1 MPSGQQYVHLHVHS
15 EYSILDGACR
25 IEPLVARAAEL
36 GMPAIGL
43 TDHGSMAGAVELTRA
58 ATRGR
63 YPPGAGLRDV
73 CRRRP
78 RRPPPEGAPLPP
90 DPARRDER
98 GLPQP
103 RPARLR
109 GLSRRLLVPAAGR
122 PRAAGGPLEGHHRPL
137 GLPLRAGL
145 QGARRRRRA
154 RRARRD
160 RPARPDLRPRQR
172 LRRAPGRRHRHPD
185 GDQPGPRRAGARRR
199 PAAGRHGRRPLPDR
213 RRRRPAR
220 GDALHPDRRHA
231 RQPRPVQVLE
241 PRLLPEVARGDVR
254 AHGRAVGRR
263 HAGPHRRDR
272 RALRRPSSTSTRC
285 TCPDSTCPRGKHG
298 AAVPPRARRDGPARA
313 LRGRD
318 AGAPRAARVRAP
330 HDRGDGL
337 RRLLPDRLGL
347 HPLRPPGRRL
357 GRPRP
362 RLGGGVAR
370 RLLPAHHRPRPDALL
385 AALRAVPEPGPKVA
399 PRHRHRLRRG
409 RPRARD
415 QLRRREVRPPQRRP
429 DHHVRQDAAQGRDQG
444 RGPRDGHPVRR
455 RRPHRQAR
463 PRRPQDLVRGLHEG
477 RRRAAAELRHRRDDA
492 LDRRH
497 GDAARG
503 RRPQRLDPRRG
514 GRDRRPAR
522 SPSTCR
528 SSRRE
533 PTPRSSPSSR

>member
-58 ATRGR
+58 ATR
-63 YPPGAGLRDV
+63 AGLRPVLGCEMYVVDDHAARPQKE
-73 CRRRP
+73 RR
-78 RRPPPEGAPLPP
+78 LPP
-90 DPARRDER
+90 DPAGRDER

-109 GLSRRLLVPAAGR
+109 GLSRRLLVPAPGR

-137 GLPLRAGL
+137 RLPLRAGV

-154 RRARRD
+154 RRARRG

-172 LRRAPGRRHRHPD
+172 LRRAPGRRHRHAD
-185 GDQPGPRRAGARRR
+185 GHQPGPGRAGARRR
-199 PAAGRHGRRPLPDR
+199 PAARGHGRRPLPDR
-213 RRRRPAR
+213 RRRDPAR

-231 RQPRPVQVLE
+231 RQSRPVQVLE
-241 PRLLPEVARGDVR
+241 PRLLPEVARRDVR

-272 RALRRPSSTSTRC
+272 RALRRPAR
-285 TCPDSTCPRGKHG
+285 PRHAAPAAVRRARGHDR
-298 AAVPPRARRDGPARA
+298 AAVPARARRVRPARA
-313 LRGRD
+313 LRRRD
-318 AGAPRAARVRAP
+318 ARAPRAARVRAP
-330 HDRGDGL
+330 HHRGDGL

-357 GRPRP
+357 GRPGP

-370 RLLPAHHRPRPDALL
+370 RLLPAHHRPRPDPLL
-385 AALRAVPEPGPKVA
+385 APLRAVPEPGPKVA

-409 RPRARD
+409 RPRAGH

-444 RGPRDGHPVRR
+444 RRPRDGHPLRR

-463 PRRPQDLVRGLHEG
+463 PRRP
-477 RRRAAAELRHRRDDA
+477 RRSRS
-492 LDRRH
+492 
-497 GDAARG
+497 
-503 RRPQRLDPRRG
+503 
-514 GRDRRPAR
+514 RPA
-522 SPSTCR
+522 
-528 SSRRE
+528 
-533 PTPRSSPSSR
+533 